1 MPKVNFAFQSVDA
14 TLTSG
19 VIRLWSPRLRPG
31 GTAAITSE
39 PSWVNLVDGRASMVL
54 EPGEVV
60 GKITGN
66 GRTHD
71 LSFTVPSQDEDID
84 YLDLLGTDFDYAPE
98 VVQAAQAAAREAR
111 LWALRAE
118 AGADL
123 VGSAEA
129 VVTARDESVAARDA
143 ARYAQSAAEDARG
156 GAESAQGKAEVAE
169 SAAASSAG
177 AAQQSASAAA
187 GSEERATERA
197 TSAASSASNAWSAR
211 QDSVAARDDARV
223 SRTAAEAAQG
233 SAEEAR
239 DDAQA
244 AQTAAEAAQ
253 ASTEGAV
260 AGAVEDATVTA
271 DGYRKQ
277 AQSAAE
283 AASQSKASASSSAQA
298 AQESAEA
305 AAEVVASGVAD
316 ATTTIKGKLKLAGD
330 LSGTADIPTVPGMSL
345 TAPGANVFLTP
356 PDTGWQYATG
366 TPAANGAGW
375 VLDGTWLTPPGHVTT
390 AVVRV
395 AWCGSTA
402 VEVRGK
408 RRSDSSM
415 VTIGTV
421 PAGEAEEYRSVSLDL
436 DLTTY
441 SAVGAAGTWQA
452 SDLEAGCDISLT
464 VIPDGKTAITAG
476 EVVGLE
482 QLLNQKAPT
491 LHTHSMNQVTG
502 LDMAL
507 AAKLDASK
515 IQVVDE
521 LPSSPDPTV
530 LYLIAEA

>member
-19 VIRLWSPRLRPG
+19 VIRVWSPRLRPG

-71 LSFTVPSQDEDID
+71 MSFTVPSQDEDID
-84 YLDLLGTDFDYAPE
+84 YLDLLGSDFDYAPE

-111 LWALRAE
+111 QWALRAE
-118 AGADL
+118 AGADR

-129 VVTARDESVAARDA
+129 VVSARDESVAARDA
-143 ARYAQSAAEDARG
+143 ARSAQAEAEGARG

-169 SAAASSAG
+169 SAAASSAS
-177 AAQQSASAAA
+177 AASSSESAASGSASAAAASASAAA
-187 GSEERATERA
+187 GSAGAAKSDAAATAEDR
-197 TSAASSASNAWSAR
+197 SAVGNAR
-211 QDSVAARDDARV
+211 NLVGRMRD
-223 SRTAAEAAQG
+223 E
-233 SAEEAR
+233 
-239 DDAQA
+239 AQA
-244 AQTAAEAAQ
+244 AQAGAEAAQ
-253 ASTEGAV
+253 AAAETAQSSTEGAV
-260 AGAVEDATVTA
+260 AGAVEDATSQA

-330 LSGTADIPTVPGMSL
+330 LSGTADSPTVPGMSL
-345 TAPGANVFLTP
+345 TAPGANVCLTP

-366 TPAANGAGW
+366 TPAGNGAGW
-375 VLDGTWLTPPGHVTT
+375 SFDGTWVTPPMHVTT

-395 AWCGSTA
+395 AWCGATA

-421 PAGEAEEYRSVSLDL
+421 PAGDAEEHRSVSLDL
-436 DLTTY
+436 DLATY

-464 VIPDGKTAITAG
+464 IIPDGKTAITAG

-491 LHTHSMNQVTG
+491 LHTHNMGQVTG
-502 LDMAL
+502 LDTAL
-507 AAKLDASK
+507 GAKLDASK
-515 IQVVDE
+515 IQVVDV
-521 LPSSPDPTV
+521 LPATPDSTTI
-530 LYLIAEA
+530 YLVRE